1 MEQLTL
7 LENLKT
13 PSSAPP
19 FRYTG
24 GKRVIGRE
32 VQMLMPSNTK
42 EMISPFMGG
51 GGLELQIAAS
61 GIHVHAYDTSKF
73 ISEFWKGFLLD
84 PGQVCENAYRF
95 YKCLNNCDNFEMVK
109 RTVNELS
116 RYRGVLKYYE
126 NQFEKSGVIWTL
138 NCMVRDGRPGA
149 TFCNNRTE
157 KGPNN
162 GKYWGMQL
170 PKFFIEQRY
179 MDWWNPYIHIDNL
192 DWRISME
199 KHSDIFLYAD
209 PPYVGKD
216 NMYDSDNEKF
226 QHEEFAKEL
235 KSRNSYWILSYGE
248 HEMIRDLYSDYKIL
262 EPKWVKRALD
272 PKNPRK
278 DKVDGDELL
287 ILNI

>member
-84 PGQVCENAYRF
+84 PGQV
-95 YKCLNNCDNFEMVK
+95 
-109 RTVNELS
+109 
-116 RYRGVLKYYE
+116 
-126 NQFEKSGVIWTL
+126 
-138 NCMVRDGRPGA
+138 
-149 TFCNNRTE
+149 
-157 KGPNN
+157 
-162 GKYWGMQL
+162 
-170 PKFFIEQRY
+170 
-179 MDWWNPYIHIDNL
+179 
-192 DWRISME
+192 
-199 KHSDIFLYAD
+199 
-209 PPYVGKD
+209 
-216 NMYDSDNEKF
+216 
-226 QHEEFAKEL
+226 
-235 KSRNSYWILSYGE
+235 
-248 HEMIRDLYSDYKIL
+248 
-262 EPKWVKRALD
+262 
-272 PKNPRK
+272 
-278 DKVDGDELL
+278 
-287 ILNI
+287 